1 MADEKRFDFVI
12 IFDGGSRGN
21 PGDAYGSFLI
31 RGKGIA
37 FDHPVRMR
45 FGFRTNNEA
54 EYLSLLSG
62 LETLLSNLRSAN
74 MSPSVVGLCLQGDS
88 KLVIHQVSG
97 EWKTKNEGL
106 KPLNRSAREL
116 LSRFSEIK
124 FEHKPRSEI
133 FRILGH

>member
-1 MADEKRFDFVI
+1 MAEDKRSDFLI

-54 EYLSLLSG
+54 EYLTLLSG
-62 LETLLSNLRSAN
+62 LETLLSNLRLVG
-74 MSPSVVGLCLQGDS
+74 MSPSTVGLCLQGDS

-97 EWKTKNEGL
+97 EWKTKNERL
-106 KPLNRSAREL
+106 KVLNRSAREL
-116 LSRFSEIK
+116 LSRFAEVK
-124 FEHKPRSEI
+124 YEHRPRSEI